1 MGNELIVFQNE
12 NFGFIRTIQKDGEV
26 WFVANDVCS
35 ALSIS
40 NPYDA
45 IGRLDEDEKSALGI
59 TDPHGRE
66 QITNII
72 NEAGLYSLI
81 LTSRKPEAKQFKR
94 WITHEVIPAIRKTGF
109 YSVEHKKEITIDLDA
124 LKVIVG
130 TSVAETVTQLLPLIQ
145 NTSVEKPIRK
155 RNVSEDRLF
164 QDVVKSVMKTKRL
177 SLAKM
182 AKKLGVCNATVYN
195 WMNGICEPTG
205 KNYTNFI
212 QVFNL
217 GSSDLKVGIF

>member
-1 MGNELIVFQNE
+1 MGNELTVFQNE
-12 NFGFIRTIQKDGEV
+12 EFGSVRTINRNGEP
-26 WFVANDVCS
+26 WFVANDVCK
-35 ALSIS
+35 ALQIGNSR
-40 NPYDA
+40 DA
-45 IGRLDEDEKSALGI
+45 INRLDNDEKGVVI
-59 TDPHGRE
+59 TDTLGGN
-66 QITNII
+66 QKINII

-81 LTSRKPEAKQFKR
+81 LTSRKPEAKEFKR
-94 WITHEVIPAIRKTGF
+94 WITHEVIPAIRKTGS

-155 RNVSEDRLF
+155 RNVSEDRQF

-182 AKKLGVCNATVYN
+182 AKKLGVCNATVHN
-195 WMNGICEPTG
+195 WKNGICEPTG

>member
-12 NFGFIRTIQKDGEV
+12 EFGSVRTINRNGEP
-26 WFVANDVCS
+26 WFVAADVCN
-35 ALSIS
+35 AL
-40 NPYDA
+40 DLGDVHVA
-45 IGRLDEDEKSALGI
+45 MRRLDDDEKDRFLTPTLG
-59 TDPHGRE
+59 GVQE
-66 QITNII
+66 MSYV
-72 NEAGLYSLI
+72 NEPGLYSLV
-81 LTSRKPEAKQFKR
+81 LGSRKPEAKEFKR
-94 WITHEVIPAIRKTGF
+94 WITHEVIPTIRKTGS
-109 YSVEHKKEITIDLDA
+109 YSVEHKKEITIDLDV

-130 TSVAETVTQLLPLIQ
+130 TSVAETVTQLLPLIH
-145 NTSVEKPIRK
+145 NTSVEKQIRK
-155 RNVSEDRLF
+155 RNVSEDRQF

-177 SLAKM
+177 SFAKM
-182 AKKLGVCNATVYN
+182 AKKLGVCNATVHN

>member
-12 NFGFIRTIQKDGEV
+12 EFGSVRTINRNGEP
-26 WFVANDVCS
+26 WFVAADVCN
-35 ALSIS
+35 AL
-40 NPYDA
+40 DLGDVHVA
-45 IGRLDEDEKSALGI
+45 MRRLDDDEKDRFLTPTLG
-59 TDPHGRE
+59 GVQE
-66 QITNII
+66 MSYV
-72 NEAGLYSLI
+72 NEPGLYSLV
-81 LTSRKPEAKQFKR
+81 LGSRKPEAKEFKR
-94 WITHEVIPAIRKTGF
+94 WITHEVIPTIRKTGS
-109 YSVEHKKEITIDLDA
+109 YSVEHKKEITIDLDT

-130 TSVAETVTQLLPLIQ
+130 TSVAETVKQLSPLIQ
-145 NTSVEKPIRK
+145 NISVEKQIRK
-155 RNVSEDRLF
+155 RNVSEDRQF
-164 QDVVKSVMKTKRL
+164 QDVIKSVMKTKRL
-177 SLAKM
+177 SLTKM

>member
-1 MGNELIVFQNE
+1 MGNELTVFQNE
-12 NFGFIRTIQKDGEV
+12 NFGSVRTIQKDGEP
-26 WFVANDVCS
+26 WFVGNDVCK
-35 ALSIS
+35 ALGLDRTQIR
-40 NPYDA
+40 
-45 IGRLDEDEKSALGI
+45 RLDDDEKGVYTIHTLG
-59 TDPHGRE
+59 GE
-66 QITNII
+66 QKINII
-72 NEAGLYSLI
+72 NESGLYALI
-81 LTSRKPEAKQFKR
+81 LTSRKPEAKEFKR
-94 WITHEVIPAIRKTGF
+94 WITHEVIPAIRKTGS
-109 YSVEHKKEITIDLDA
+109 YSVEHEKEITIDLDT

-155 RNVSEDRLF
+155 RNVSEDRQF

-182 AKKLGVCNATVYN
+182 AKKLGVCNATVHN

>member
-1 MGNELIVFQNE
+1 MANELIVFQNE
-12 NFGFIRTIQKDGEV
+12 EFGSVRIINRNGEP
-26 WFVANDVCS
+26 WFVAADVCS
-35 ALSIS
+35 ALDIGNPSQAITRLDDDERMTTLIS
-40 NPYDA
+40 NESA
-45 IGRLDEDEKSALGI
+45 VTGKSYLSFV
-59 TDPHGRE
+59 
-66 QITNII
+66 
-72 NEAGLYSLI
+72 NEPGLYSLV
-81 LTSRKPEAKQFKR
+81 LGSRKPEAKQFKR
-94 WITHEVIPAIRKTGF
+94 WITHEVIPAIRKTGS
-109 YSVEHKKEITIDLDA
+109 YSVEHKKEITINLDV

-155 RNVSEDRLF
+155 RNVSEDRQF

-217 GSSDLKVGIF
+217 GSSD